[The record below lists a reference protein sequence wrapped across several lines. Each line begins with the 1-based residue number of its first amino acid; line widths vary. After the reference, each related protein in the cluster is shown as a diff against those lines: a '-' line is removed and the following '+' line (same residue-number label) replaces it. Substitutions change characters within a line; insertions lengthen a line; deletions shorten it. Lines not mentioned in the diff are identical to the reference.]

1 MENIQMGRIYAPEN
15 ESGER
20 DVLYPE
26 TNAESVISR
35 YNGTTPI
42 TLTNDIGP
50 KIIFGTVSSIDEPS
64 ETKREVLNFKY
75 HNANVSNIPTDLL
88 HG

>member
-50 KIIFGTVSSIDEPS
+50 KTIFGTINSIDDPAK
-64 ETKREVLNFKY
+64 TNREVLNFKY
-75 HNANVSNIPTDLL
+75 HNTNVRNIPSSLL
-88 HG
+88 N

>member
-35 YNGTTPI
+35 YDGETPI
-42 TLTNDIGP
+42 TLTDDIGP
-50 KIIFGTVSSIDEPS
+50 KTIFGTINSVDEPS
-64 ETKREVLNFKY
+64 ETNREVLNFKY
-75 HNANVSNIPTDLL
+75 HNTNVRNIPSSLL
-88 HG
+88 N

>member
-1 MENIQMGRIYAPEN
+1 MENIQMGRIYGPEN

-50 KIIFGTVSSIDEPS
+50 KIIFGTVSSIDDPS

-88 HG
+88 RG

>member
-64 ETKREVLNFKY
+64 RTNREVLNIKY
-75 HNANVSNIPTDLL
+75 HNANVSNIPTNLL
-88 HG
+88 G